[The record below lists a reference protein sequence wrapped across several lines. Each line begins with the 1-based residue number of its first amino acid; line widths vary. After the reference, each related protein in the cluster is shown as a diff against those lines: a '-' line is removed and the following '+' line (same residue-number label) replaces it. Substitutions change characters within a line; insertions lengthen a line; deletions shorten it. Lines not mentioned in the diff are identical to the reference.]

1 MRYLIIFLL
10 LVAPALAFEAGINL
24 YTDESSGYEKY
35 LLNTSIRMQLNTGEV
50 VGAQITDNLL
60 SVDFEDKVFC
70 YNGCNIVPERT
81 GSYSRITHEDNP
93 VYFDHPIFKEG
104 FTITN
109 IYIDEVSKGEDF
121 EYNPYSNMS
130 RIVYKGKIDAEEREY
145 LFTLQGIGKV
155 DVIINRERHTLENE
169 SSFELQEGENNIT
182 VEYVATEDDR
192 PNLYIEGNELLFIEG
207 TIQYVRKVAPMVG
220 ADSYV
225 VDIEKYPIT
234 HLYFLHKESPDAKK
248 EPTILVHGLH
258 GSDKLYDGN
267 WDPNWW
273 LEIFGT
279 YWGKLH
285 NSMQD
290 ETLDVWEFYYAPAN
304 GSNFMNAGVLKSN
317 IEEVLRY
324 YDVKKVNIVAH
335 SMGGLVTLGYI
346 SDLGITREGNQVFY
360 GDNVEDI
367 ILIGSPLHGSH
378 LSNLVINTQ
387 GKITECPTIPIIT
400 AILEPDDRDA
410 QGYLDISVGSE
421 FSWLLHHSPIYD
433 KFDILTLA
441 GAQGMPCAPKET
453 NPELEAIG
461 DNDGLVAVPS
471 ASLLNKGIP
480 LIVLEGYNHPNEVG
494 RSALPNEVTK
504 AKEIHTVARMF
515 FEDHSLDAI
524 RTWVED
530 EGHTYIDPD
539 GENPFTRGMVVLR
552 VHDTPKMVYLKD
564 GDVVYQLTKYT
575 DRYGYKTY
583 SWFYFSDDKDL
594 PEDDPRYGLTVPAG
608 VYDVYID
615 NLKTDYTIEVK
626 PAQTAMLDIFRPY
639 VKDKPIETENKTEEN
654 NTEVE
659 EKTETINHAP
669 VFYGPPTGNVVA
681 DKPVKV
687 NWLWIIL
694 FVVVLSAIG
703 FLIYRIFWR

>member
-1 MRYLIIFLL
+1 MIT
-10 LVAPALAFEAGINL
+10 PAFAFEAGINL
-24 YTDESSGYEKY
+24 YTDESSGYERQT
-35 LLNTSIRMQLNTGEV
+35 LNTGIRMLLNTGEV
-50 VGAQITDNLL
+50 VSAQITDNLL
-60 SVDFEDKVFC
+60 SVDLSEKVYC
-70 YNGCNIVPERT
+70 YDGCNIVPERT
-81 GSYSRITHEDNP
+81 GSFSRITHKDKP
-93 VYFDHPIFKEG
+93 VYFDHPIFKQG

-109 IYIDEVSKGEDF
+109 LYLDKLS
-121 EYNPYSNMS
+121 EYEKFTHNPYSNLS
-130 RIVYKGKIDAEEREY
+130 RIVYKGKIDAKAREY
-145 LFTLQGIGKV
+145 LFTLEGI
-155 DVIINRERHTLENE
+155 DEIDIIIDRHRYTLKENRLFNLT
-169 SSFELQEGENNIT
+169 EGENNIT
-182 VEYVATEDDR
+182 LEYSASEDDT
-192 PNLYIEGNELLFIEG
+192 PNLYIEGEELLFIEG
-207 TIQYVRKVAPMVG
+207 NIRYIRQFPVAAVG
-220 ADSYV
+220 VSYE
-225 VDIEKYPIT
+225 VDLTKYPIT
-234 HLYFLHKESPDAKK
+234 HLYFLHKESPDPKK

-285 NSMQD
+285 ETIHD

-324 YDVKKVNIVAH
+324 YDAKKVNIVAH

-346 SDLGITREGNQVFY
+346 SDLGVTREGNQVFY

-367 ILIGSPLHGSH
+367 VLIGSPLHGSH
-378 LSNLVINTQ
+378 LSNLVINTDGQ
-387 GKITECPTIPIIT
+387 ITECPTIPIIT
-400 AILEPDDRDA
+400 GILEPDDRDA

-441 GAQGMPCAPKET
+441 GTQGMPCAPKET
-453 NPELEAIG
+453 NPDLESMG

-494 RSALPNEVTK
+494 RSAAPNEVTI
-504 AKEIHTVARMF
+504 AKEIYAVTRMF
-515 FEDHSLDAI
+515 FEDYSLSAI
-524 RTWVED
+524 QSWIED

-539 GENPFTRGMVVLR
+539 GKNPYTRGMAVLR
-552 VHDTPKMVYLKD
+552 IHDTPQSVLLKGKD
-564 GDVVYQLTKYT
+564 TYQLTKYT

-615 NLKTDYTIEVK
+615 NQKTDYSVEVK
-626 PAQTAMLDIFRPY
+626 PAQTAMLDVFRPY
-639 VKDKPIETENKTEEN
+639 VSVK
-654 NTEVE
+654 
-659 EKTETINHAP
+659 ETINES
-669 VFYGPPTGNVVA
+669 
-681 DKPVKV
+681 V
-687 NWLWIIL
+687 NETANESDETEIIETIIEPIQNITVTETNQAVGKSWSLNNIQIVGL
-694 FVVVLSAIG
+694 FVLLVISGMMIRKIL
-703 FLIYRIFWR
+703 